1 MASADTEGMRPALA
15 IAVGSL
21 LLASAA
27 TASAQTLKGS
37 RVAMQ
42 RQHEVARAE
51 EYTFL
56 RNAAQIRKFVSAGLL
71 LPVSGNADYT
81 LDEVSYPYARPALKT
96 FVTRLARQYRQACG
110 ERLVLTSLTRPLSDQ
125 PRNAS
130 DLSVHPAGMAV
141 DLRVSRKAS
150 CERWLSRTLLS
161 LEERGVLDA
170 TRERRPPHFHVALF
184 PEAYMRYVNGLG
196 ARSARLASSSTR
208 LPDPGTAVAE
218 AEPEAP
224 AVAQLEEYEVN
235 RGDSLWT
242 IARRYNTTVAEL
254 KELNKLRSSRIAA
267 GQVITVPVA
276 GGTP

>member
-1 MASADTEGMRPALA
+1 MRPAL
-15 IAVGSL
+15 IVAVSSL
-21 LLASAA
+21 LLSSAA
-27 TASAQTLKGS
+27 ALPAQTLKGS
-37 RVAMQ
+37 RLAMQ
-42 RQHEVARAE
+42 RQNEVARAE
-51 EYTFL
+51 DYTFL
-56 RNAAQIRKFVSAGLL
+56 RSAAQIRKFVSMGLL
-71 LPVSGNADYT
+71 LPVSGNADYE
-81 LDEVSYPYARPALKT
+81 LDEVSFPYARPALKT

-141 DLRVSRKAS
+141 DLRVSRKAA

-161 LEERGVLDA
+161 LEENGVLDA

-196 ARSARLASSSTR
+196 ARATRLASSSR
-208 LPDPGTAVAE
+208 PAPNPGAAAAE
-218 AEPEAP
+218 AELPESA
-224 AVAQLEEYEVN
+224 AVAQLEKYEVN

-254 KELNKLRSSRIAA
+254 KELNRLRSSRIAA

>member
-1 MASADTEGMRPALA
+1 MRPALTV
-15 IAVGSL
+15 AVGSL

-27 TASAQTLKGS
+27 AVPAQTLKGS

-51 EYTFL
+51 EYTFM
-56 RNAAQIRKFVSAGLL
+56 RNAAQIRKFVGLGLL
-71 LPVSGNADYT
+71 LPVSGNADYA
-81 LDEVSYPYARPALKT
+81 LDEVSFPYARPALKT

-110 ERLVLTSLTRPLSDQ
+110 ERLVITSLTRPLSEQ

-150 CERWLSRTLLS
+150 CQRWLAGTLLS

-196 ARSARLASSSTR
+196 ARATRLASGGTT
-208 LPDPGTAVAE
+208 PATDPGAAATAAQPAE
-218 AEPEAP
+218 AA
-224 AVAQLEEYEVN
+224 AVAQLERYEVN

-254 KELNKLRSSRIAA
+254 KELNRLRSSRIAA